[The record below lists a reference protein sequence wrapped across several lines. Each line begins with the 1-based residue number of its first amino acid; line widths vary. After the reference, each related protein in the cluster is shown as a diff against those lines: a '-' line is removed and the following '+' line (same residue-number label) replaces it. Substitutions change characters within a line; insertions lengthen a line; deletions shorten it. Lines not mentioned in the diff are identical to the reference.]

1 MSQAIL
7 QSRGRQARPSVCVFA
22 IIAFGTFAMA
32 QKTGPVQA
40 LDGPIATTKNAT
52 VALPKA
58 PGGKSTVI
66 GGEIRNV
73 DPVRDEFTLRVFGG
87 RSMKILFDERTQVF
101 RDGEKISELTLR
113 PDDHASVE
121 TTLDG
126 TKVFALKIHMLT
138 KVPQGELQGQVA
150 GYDPQTAQLTI
161 SPAQAKR
168 PIMLQLPTSTPVI
181 RVGLKAFVA
190 GQHGQSDLIR
200 GSRVNVTFKADTR
213 GLGVA
218 TKVDVLA
225 VPGAAFIFHGSVTSF
240 NRSAGRLV
248 LLNEEDNQSYDIA
261 YGPSNTP
268 GNNALKEGSRLK
280 VTTTFDG
287 SRYIA
292 SKITI
297 EPL

>member
-7 QSRGRQARPSVCVFA
+7 QSRGRQAGPSVCVFA
-22 IIAFGTFAMA
+22 IIAFGTFAVA
-32 QKTGPVQA
+32 QKTGSVQA
-40 LDGPIATTKNAT
+40 LDGPIAT

-138 KVPQGELQGQVA
+138 KVPQGELLGQVA

-161 SPAQAKR
+161 SPAQAQAKK

-240 NRSAGRLV
+240 DRSAGRLV

>member
-1 MSQAIL
+1 MSQAIQ
-7 QSRGRQARPSVCVFA
+7 QSRGRHVGPSVCFFA
-22 IIAFGTFAMA
+22 VITLGTFAVA
-32 QKTGPVQA
+32 QKAAPVQA
-40 LDGPIATTKNAT
+40 LDGTIATTKNAT
-52 VALPKA
+52 VTLPKA

-66 GGEIRNV
+66 GGEIRDV
-73 DPVRDEFTLRVFGG
+73 DPVRDQFTLRVFGG

-101 RDGEKISELTLR
+101 RDGERISELTLR

-126 TKVFALKIHMLT
+126 TKVFALKIHMLSRI
-138 KVPQGELQGQVA
+138 PQGELQGQVA

-161 SPAQAKR
+161 SPAQAKK
-168 PIMLQLPTSTPVI
+168 PITLKVPTSTPVV
-181 RVGLKAFVA
+181 RVGLQSFVA
-190 GQHGQSDLIR
+190 GQHGQSDLIP
-200 GSRVNVTFKADTR
+200 GSRVNVTFKAGTR
-213 GLGVA
+213 GLGIA

-225 VPGAAFIFHGSVTSF
+225 VPGAAFVFNGSVTTF
-240 NRSAGRLV
+240 DRSAGRLV

-280 VTTTFDG
+280 VTTAFDG

-297 EPL
+297 E